1 MPEEWER
8 DASMIPDNMA
18 VGRYVF
24 WGWKDAVSE
33 QATMPFNGTSATWPG
48 LLNVSDQS
56 YNDSLEAPGSMGVLF
71 RDPSTF
77 ALFQQGNKPFQ
88 AHLKTAGIAPTSQW
102 PSLIYGTLPRAWGQL
117 QPDTNA
123 STFPNLEV
131 MCVRHDHRRHALWRE
146 KHHFLYK
153 ILSKLSYIKSMSLTL
168 LLLLH
173 MHA

>member
-1 MPEEWER
+1 
-8 DASMIPDNMA
+8 MIPDNMA

-33 QATMPFNGTSATWPG
+33 QAAMPFNGTSATWPG
-48 LLNVSDQS
+48 LLNLSDQS
-56 YNDSLEAPGSMGVLF
+56 YHPLEAPGSMGVLF

-88 AHLKTAGIAPTSQW
+88 AHLKAAGIAPTSHW
-102 PSLIYGTLPRAWGQL
+102 PSLIYGTLPRAWGQP

-131 MCVRHDHRRHALWRE
+131 MCVRHDHRRHALGRE
-146 KHHFLYK
+146 ISRFLPDRFNTTYK
-153 ILSKLSYIKSMSLTL
+153 ACLTL
-168 LLLLH
+168 LPLPR